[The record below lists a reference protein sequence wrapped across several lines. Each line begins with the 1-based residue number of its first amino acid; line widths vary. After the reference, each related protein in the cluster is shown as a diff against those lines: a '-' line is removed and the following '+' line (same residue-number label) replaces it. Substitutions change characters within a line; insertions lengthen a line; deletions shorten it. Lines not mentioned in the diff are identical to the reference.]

1 MVFKVEKNKNY
12 TVMSNYH
19 LRDKSLSLK
28 AKGLLSFMLSL
39 PEDWDYSLAGL
50 CSICKE
56 GKDAIRSTLK
66 ELKENNYLIIEKNKN
81 DKGLF
86 EYTYIIYEEPQT
98 IEKNKENHPDTENP
112 YLDDPNLD
120 NPTQIN
126 TNKQNIKKQND
137 KDDKENSSFFY
148 LNNLNSLT
156 KDLIEKKYIFE
167 NDTNLLSYNKLFDK
181 LLSEYSYSEII
192 KISHYIVDKVIQ
204 SSFRD
209 EKGNIIENKY
219 NYFETSMYSN
229 IDKLNSLEKL
239 EWDDNVG
246 WYKEN
251 EDYDIDIDY

>member
-39 PEDWDYSLAGL
+39 PDDWDYSLAGL

-66 ELKENNYLIIEKNKN
+66 ELKDNNYLVIEKSKN

-86 EYTYIIYEEPQT
+86 EYTYIIYEEPH
-98 IEKNKENHPDTENP
+98 IEKELGYPDTENP
-112 YLDDPNLD
+112 YMDNPDMD

-126 TNKQNIKKQND
+126 TNKQNTKEQND
-137 KDDKENSSFFY
+137 KDDKEKSSFFD
-148 LNNLNSLT
+148 LNNLNPLT
-156 KDLIEKKYIFE
+156 KDLIEKDYVS
-167 NDTNLLSYNKLFDK
+167 DMDVDLFQYDELFNK
-181 LLSEYSYSEII
+181 LLSEYSYQELI
-192 KISHYIVDKVIQ
+192 KISHYITNKVIKNK
-204 SSFRD
+204 FKD
-209 EKGNIIENKY
+209 EEGNLIENKY
-219 NYFETSMYSN
+219 NYFKASMYSN
-229 IDKLNSLEKL
+229 IEKL
-239 EWDDNVG
+239 ESLEQIEWDDETG

-251 EDYDIDIDY
+251 DELELEY